1 MSEKYTVIMHIG
13 RHSNVALLRDNASG
27 YLVVRR
33 MVNAKQAEIYR
44 TLQNLMEPHI
54 PRIYSIAD
62 MGDGQYE
69 ILEEYIQGR
78 TLEEILEEMGCVQEA
93 TAAAY
98 LVQLCDVLEKIHKAG
113 LIHRD
118 IKPSNIIITPDQ
130 RLYLIDFDIAR
141 TRKEGRDADTEILG
155 TQGFAAP
162 EQFGFHQTRVQADI
176 YSMGILLNILLTGK
190 MPNECIPQGTIGHVV
205 SQCIQMDT
213 KKRYKSVKVLR
224 TVLRPYLPKDHPQRC
239 KVLRQIPGFRT
250 FKIWKMVIAL
260 IFYGYFMLS
269 ILCYVIGLIIF
280 QMPQDI
286 ISLAGS
292 LFTLVVLFFYIFDV
306 FEIRRRIP
314 WLEKSRGRWFYSI
327 KCILLGL
334 AGWIGLADVVYWL
347 TEGIISFLWKQ

>member
-78 TLEEILEEMGCVQEA
+78 TLDEILEEMGCVQEA
-93 TAAAY
+93 TAAVY